1 MADNLNTASKKAINE
16 AKLAQLD
23 DLGSDPSAFLIEES
37 LNAVEGVMGD
47 FIVRVQ
53 ENIASADLIVTGKID
68 EIEVERVS
76 DTEVVIKVNDYLL
89 YQDLGVNGSEVKS
102 YNTPFTYRDK
112 MPPVSVIQD
121 WVIARGIGD
130 PNESKQTAFAIAKK
144 IQKEGIKPKNI
155 MTKEIPQLE
164 EDLANIIGDLAASV
178 VVAVIPKEIIIG
190 DK

>member
-1 MADNLNTASKKAINE
+1 MADNLNTASKKVINE

-76 DTEVVIKVNDYLL
+76 DTEVVIKVNDYLV
-89 YQDLGVNGSEVKS
+89 YQDLGVNGSEIKS

-112 MPPVSVIQD
+112 MPPVSVIEG
-121 WVIARGIGD
+121 WVKARGIGD
-130 PNESKQTAFAIAKK
+130 PNDSRNTAFAIAKK

-164 EDLANIIGDLAASV
+164 EDLVNIIGDLTAKV
-178 VVAVIPKEIIIG
+178 VVAVIPKEISVG
-190 DK
+190 NK